1 MGAQVISSDIDF
13 SFPVLGFTRD
23 RENWGFANRDKLTSC
38 GPRTLK
44 ENMQEGMELIDAGGR
59 RWRVKSIRRVG
70 RAGSLLSLVPGF
82 GPVQSRIEQELEE
95 LPSVSLAEVQEMAKG
110 SLQTFSSDYKGFEG
124 DEEEFAVLLDKVSQA
139 RSIEEI
145 YIAMQPDT
153 FEPY

>member
-1 MGAQVISSDIDF
+1 
-13 SFPVLGFTRD
+13 
-23 RENWGFANRDKLTSC
+23 
-38 GPRTLK
+38 
-44 ENMQEGMELIDAGGR
+44 
-59 RWRVKSIRRVG
+59 
-70 RAGSLLSLVPGF
+70 
-82 GPVQSRIEQELEE
+82 
-95 LPSVSLAEVQEMAKG
+95 MAKG